1 MVPRDE
7 LSRWKIVFRLR
18 PEFQRGLPWLGFLI
32 STVLHAGVFTALAVA
47 PHFTAREVVVSCP
60 VEVLL
65 EPPRLYA
72 VDVKP
77 MSGAKEEQ
85 KALQYLQQA
94 EEEYEVQ
101 VTQNR
106 NAGGG
111 GGGAG
116 SIAEDLA
123 DLFELEKDKLANQY
137 ETASRASEM
146 QAEQKIEVPVEEKP
160 APASSQSQAVA
171 ASAAGESNYWQQVR
185 TAVAGQVRYPN
196 SARINNIEG
205 YALVKLTIDGEGRLC
220 GAEAIE
226 CSSKI
231 FGRYAT
237 EAVVRAAPFPAPS
250 HAGTPPLSAVIPVHF
265 KVNNKEKEG

>member
-1 MVPRDE
+1 MVVPRDE
-7 LSRWKIVFRLR
+7 LLQWKTVFRLR
-18 PEFQRGLPWLGFLI
+18 PEYQRGIPWSGLLI
-32 STVLHAGVFTALAVA
+32 SVMVHAGVFTALAVA
-47 PHFTAREVVVSCP
+47 PFFPAHEEVVVTCP

-77 MSGAKEEQ
+77 ASGAKEEQ
-85 KALQYLQQA
+85 KT
-94 EEEYEVQ
+94 E
-101 VTQNR
+101 
-106 NAGGG
+106 
-111 GGGAG
+111 
-116 SIAEDLA
+116 
-123 DLFELEKDKLANQY
+123 
-137 ETASRASEM
+137 

-226 CSSKI
+226 CSSKN

>member
-85 KALQYLQQA
+85 KT
-94 EEEYEVQ
+94 E
-101 VTQNR
+101 
-106 NAGGG
+106 
-111 GGGAG
+111 
-116 SIAEDLA
+116 
-123 DLFELEKDKLANQY
+123 
-137 ETASRASEM
+137 

>member
-85 KALQYLQQA
+85 KT
-94 EEEYEVQ
+94 EP
-101 VTQNR
+101 
-106 NAGGG
+106 
-111 GGGAG
+111 
-116 SIAEDLA
+116 
-123 DLFELEKDKLANQY
+123 
-137 ETASRASEM
+137 
-146 QAEQKIEVPVEEKP
+146 AEQKIEVPVEEKP

-196 SARINNIEG
+196 SARINNTEG

>member
-85 KALQYLQQA
+85 KT
-94 EEEYEVQ
+94 EP
-101 VTQNR
+101 
-106 NAGGG
+106 
-111 GGGAG
+111 
-116 SIAEDLA
+116 
-123 DLFELEKDKLANQY
+123 
-137 ETASRASEM
+137 
-146 QAEQKIEVPVEEKP
+146 AEQKIEVPVEEKP
-160 APASSQSQAVA
+160 APSSSQSQAVA